1 MTTYVK
7 VGNLNEETFNKL
19 NGLLEKDSDNTSYVD
34 IVNHVNKLY
43 GTEFSEP
50 DNFMDR
56 GWMEENVGSKWFT
69 IECDVDEY
77 SSEVDLVIET
87 AWTVPTE
94 YLQKIVEYIG
104 DDVVVYGTYEDE
116 SYDPIGAFVYA
127 VDYDDIEDY
136 EEVEHEKM
144 FQDDDYMEEMYD
156 GLYELRDSLYEGYRE
171 VMDERKIEENKHNVK
186 KKPSTIVGGF

>member
-1 MTTYVK
+1 MANTMTTYVK

-19 NGLLEKDSDNTSYVD
+19 NGLLEKDIDNTSYVD
-34 IVNHVNKLY
+34 IINHVNKLY

-69 IECDVDEY
+69 IECDMDEY

-104 DDVVVYGTYEDE
+104 GDVVVYGTYEDE

-136 EEVEHEKM
+136 EEVEHDKIFE
-144 FQDDDYMEEMYD
+144 DDDYLEEMYD

-171 VMDERKIEENKHNVK
+171 VMDERSIEED
-186 KKPSTIVGGF
+186 

>member
-1 MTTYVK
+1 MANTMTTYVK

-69 IECDVDEY
+69 VECDVDEY
-77 SSEVDLVIET
+77 STEVDLVIET
-87 AWTVPTE
+87 AWSVPTE
-94 YLQKIVEYIG
+94 YLQKIVEFIG
-104 DDVVVYGTYEDE
+104 GDVVVYGTYEDE
-116 SYDPIGAFVYA
+116 AYDPIGAFVYA
-127 VDYDDIEDY
+127 MDYDDIEDY
-136 EEVEHEKM
+136 EEVEHDRM
-144 FQDDDYMEEMYD
+144 FEDDDYLEEMYD

-171 VMDERKIEENKHNVK
+171 VINERKIEEN
-186 KKPSTIVGGF
+186 

>member
-1 MTTYVK
+1 MANTMTTYVK
-7 VGNLNEETFNKL
+7 VGNLNEETFKKL

-87 AWTVPTE
+87 SWSVPTE
-94 YLQKIVEYIG
+94 YLKKIVEFIG
-104 DDVVVYGTYEDE
+104 GDVVVYGTYEDE
-116 SYDPIGAFVYA
+116 GYDPLGAFVYA

-136 EEVEHEKM
+136 EEVEYDKM

-171 VMDERKIEENKHNVK
+171 VINERKIEEN
-186 KKPSTIVGGF
+186 